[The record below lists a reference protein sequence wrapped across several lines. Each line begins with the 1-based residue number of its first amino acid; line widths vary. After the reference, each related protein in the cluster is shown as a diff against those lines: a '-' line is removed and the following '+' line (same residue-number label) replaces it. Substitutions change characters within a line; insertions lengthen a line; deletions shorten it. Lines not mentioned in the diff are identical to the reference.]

1 MKTYNEFLNE
11 ELIDTYTYAIYGKHG
26 EMCEFTN
33 IDGKLEI
40 STDNDFFKLNDKQFK
55 ELKNFL
61 NKI

>member
-1 MKTYNEFLNE
+1 MKNL
-11 ELIDTYTYAIYGKHG
+11 LIHTPMQYG

-33 IDGKLEI
+33 IDGELEI